1 MFNMCIVRIVLFR
14 ILFVEGDLILD
25 NEEKLLL
32 L

>member
-1 MFNMCIVRIVLFR
+1 MCILRIVLFR

>member
-1 MFNMCIVRIVLFR
+1 MFYMCILRIVLFR

>member
-1 MFNMCIVRIVLFR
+1 MFNMCILRIVLFR